1 MAPAGLPLVRDI
13 MLMGLVAVAGLAP
26 PILQNTVSIRG
37 AEGVLAAGN
46 DHIAAGL
53 SAFLPV
59 LFIVAEIGSEVMLAG
74 DGTDVAAGLTGG
86 VVFAE
91 AVGLEVIRSRAAVL
105 RAGVPVTALV
115 RGPDLLEAVLVVC
128 HTAAASDA
136 VFVRDMHRGHEDVK
150 LDILGVTFQ
159 RPQRTAVNG

>member
-91 AVGLEVIRSRAAVL
+91 IVGVEVIRDRAAVL

-128 HTAAASDA
+128 HTAAAADA
-136 VFVRDMHRGHEDVK
+136 VFVIVMHRGHEDV
-150 LDILGVTFQ
+150 
-159 RPQRTAVNG
+159 